1 MKWFKHYTDSLDDP
15 FIQTLMDR
23 FSHAGYAAWFGLIEI
38 IAKENGNNVTG
49 DLIVK
54 PIYLKRKLR
63 ISTTKLQQ
71 IFDFCATNGKLS
83 FNFSKEKWSFKFPK
97 IAEIKDNYTKDLQ
110 GSGKKL
116 SNHKE
121 EEKEVYKEKK
131 ERNKERKDTVTPS
144 KYKESYYKT
153 EARRYATTFKDRE
166 EIPEHIKK
174 AGARPCD
181 CMGTIPSHKNC
192 GSIG

>member
-131 ERNKERKDTVTPS
+131 ERNKEIKDTVMTFSP
-144 KYKESYYKT
+144 KT
-153 EARRYATTFKDRE
+153 DPPKMLVFW
-166 EIPEHIKK
+166 
-174 AGARPCD
+174 
-181 CMGTIPSHKNC
+181 
-192 GSIG
+192 